1 MITVASYNI
10 RKSVG
15 LDWRRRPE
23 RILHVLGEMDADI
36 IALQEVDRRF
46 GSRVSSLSAEVIAEE
61 TPYRIVRFA
70 ERPQS
75 LGWHGNAL
83 LVRKPLRVLSQQA
96 LVLPSLEPR
105 GAVMADIDIEH
116 CRLRIVGLHLGL
128 MGRWRQKQAE
138 AVLSQ
143 LHALED
149 RMPTV
154 IMGDLNEWKAEGPT
168 LRRFAHDHHVIDP
181 GPSFHASR
189 PTFSFDRI
197 ITSRDLRVEDK
208 GVHTSD
214 FARRASDHLPV
225 WARLSLLGD

>member
-15 LDWRRRPE
+15 LDWKRRPE
-23 RILHVLGEMDADI
+23 RILHVLSEVDADI

-46 GSRVSSLSAEVIAEE
+46 GSRISSLSAEVIEAE

-83 LVRKPLRVLSQQA
+83 LVRKPLRVLSQKA
-96 LVLPSLEPR
+96 LILPSLEPR

-128 MGRWRQKQAE
+128 MGSWRQRQAK
-138 AVLSQ
+138 AVLAQ
-143 LHALED
+143 LQALED
-149 RMPTV
+149 RMPTI
-154 IMGDLNEWKAEGPT
+154 IMGDLNEWNTAGGSLKH
-168 LRRFAHDHHVIDP
+168 FARDHHVIDP
-181 GPSFHASR
+181 GPSFHASK
-189 PTFSFDRI
+189 PTFAFDRI
-197 ITSRDLRVEDK
+197 ITSLDLAVEDK
-208 GVHTSD
+208 GVHASSE
-214 FARRASDHLPV
+214 ARRASDHLPV
-225 WARLSLLGD
+225 WARLSLHRS